1 MIEIILW
8 TLIFLFPTALYFG
21 LGFCLLV
28 TIDPYKETNWI
39 QKTIIFLFW
48 PILILISAVLELIDL
63 IKKLIR
69 RT

>member
-28 TIDPYKETNWI
+28 TIDPYRETNWI

-48 PILILISAVLELIDL
+48 PVLILISAVLELIDL
-63 IKKLIR
+63 IKKD
-69 RT
+69 